1 MLQRILILLTALLLP
16 VAAQTKHA
24 FSLDDLDKFIDV
36 REAQCS
42 PDGKFVAYVQSQ
54 TDVKADRAGNSLD
67 RVLPEEP
74 GGQPQAGGSD
84 NQPSA
89 SHEPNAS
96 YEPAPVCTDD
106 GC

>member
-1 MLQRILILLTALLLP
+1 MRLPAANTHIVPCAGMLRGPAGVL
-16 VAAQTKHA
+16 
-24 FSLDDLDKFIDV
+24 S
-36 REAQCS
+36 
-42 PDGKFVAYVQSQ
+42 
-54 TDVKADRAGNSLD
+54 DRAGNSLD

-89 SHEPNAS
+89 SYEPNAS
-96 YEPAPVCTDD
+96 YEPAPVCADD